1 MYSVTTGKVDGS
13 SCGLTGAGGVVGSI
27 ILVLHEIAVRTNHSR
42 WALEGNAT
50 IGLLV
55 SLTTDHGRAVIF
67 SFGSEQFVRQVKSRL
82 AASPSS
88 GHGIPPRQLSRLD
101 RQEVYEA
108 VLKHYGRPPEALS
121 QRGARERCRG
131 VAAYLARRL
140 TGATVRELATDLGLS
155 RPDIVPNL
163 TRRIERDLQET
174 RALAKDIRAI
184 EKALLE
190 EQTTNKA

>member
-1 MYSVTTGKVDGS
+1 MWLNRCWWGGRFHNCY
-13 SCGLTGAGGVVGSI
+13 LTRNSRKNQPQSLGFGRERHRRIVGFP
-27 ILVLHEIAVRTNHSR
+27 
-42 WALEGNAT
+42 
-50 IGLLV
+50 
-55 SLTTDHGRAVIF
+55 DHGRAVIF

-108 VLKHYGRPPEALS
+108 VLKHYGRPPEAVS

-155 RPDIVPNL
+155 RPDIMPNL

-174 RALAKDIRAI
+174 RALAKEIRAI

>member
-1 MYSVTTGKVDGS
+1 MYSVTTGKIDGS

-27 ILVLHEIAVRTNHSR
+27 ILILHEMAVRTNHSR

-67 SFGSEQFVRQVKSRL
+67 SFGSKELVRQVKSRL

-88 GHGIPPRQLSRLD
+88 GHGIPPRQLPRLD
-101 RQEVYEA
+101 RQEVYKV

-121 QRGARERCRG
+121 QRGGGNG
-131 VAAYLARRL
+131 VE
-140 TGATVRELATDLGLS
+140 EL
-155 RPDIVPNL
+155 RPTWPD
-163 TRRIERDLQET
+163 D
-174 RALAKDIRAI
+174 
-184 EKALLE
+184 
-190 EQTTNKA
+190 